1 MTLRAPLVF
10 RYATFSFRL
19 SRQTILLIGLPTS
32 SVTTFLANS
41 CGAQFHFMASR
52 IFVLPTAHV
61 ARSLDEFAEPI
72 RQVGIGTVYFHMV
85 DAKLR
90 LKTGENDVSRW
101 LRDQGYAELADQI
114 KRLDPCSYTREGS
127 RRRIVALVQQHDPY

>member
-1 MTLRAPLVF
+1 MRFHDVGGLRAKLI
-10 RYATFSFRL
+10 A
-19 SRQTILLIGLPTS
+19 ILEQHLDTRRRAHACHEGE
-32 SVTTFLANS
+32 
-41 CGAQFHFMASR
+41 QFHFMASR

-72 RQVGIGTVYFHMV
+72 RQDGIGTVYFHMV

-114 KRLDPCSYTREGS
+114 KRLDPCSYTLEGS
-127 RRRIVALVQQHDPY
+127 WRRIVALVQQHDPY